1 MRFAGLIAA
10 LILGADAQ
18 ALPPNYPATLSG
30 GAPCGSCEAP
40 EKLSWKTVIPPEN
53 EPGEPLII
61 TGKVFQPD
69 GKTPAQGMV
78 LWVYHTDRT
87 GYYNEK
93 DDASHPRLKGWMKI
107 GADGKYEFRTIRP
120 GAYPHRTTPA
130 HIHAHVYGP
139 GYSERSIEDYWF
151 KDDPRINEKELKNA
165 AANGGHPVIV
175 ELKRGSD
182 GVWRAERDIT
192 LKAVNDEARRTNVEG
207 MTKPEIRSSQTVFG
221 HSAFLRHSAFV
232 IRH

>member
-1 MRFAGLIAA
+1 MKSIIFIAVFIFAAVSL
-10 LILGADAQ
+10 AQ
-18 ALPPNYPATLSG
+18 VDKHPKYPSTLSG
-30 GAPCGSCEAP
+30 GAPCGSCDAP
-40 EKLSWKTVIPPEN
+40 GKLSWKTMVTPEN
-53 EPGEPLII
+53 EPGEPLVI

-69 GKTPAQGMV
+69 GKTPAEGMV
-78 LWVYHTDRT
+78 LWVYQTDRT

-151 KDDPRINEKELKNA
+151 KDDPRINEKEVELA
-165 AANGGHPVIV
+165 AKTGGHPVIV
-175 ELKRGSD
+175 EVKRGRD
-182 GVWRAERDIT
+182 GVWRGERDIT
-192 LKAVNDEARRTNVEG
+192 
-207 MTKPEIRSSQTVFG
+207 MTAAK
-221 HSAFLRHSAFV
+221 
-232 IRH
+232 

>member
-1 MRFAGLIAA
+1 MKRSKSLLAIATA
-10 LILGADAQ
+10 ILTATVVIAQ
-18 ALPPNYPATLSG
+18 SSKDPNYPPTLGG
-30 GAPCGSCEAP
+30 GAPCGSCNAP
-40 EKLSWKTVIPPEN
+40 KELSWKTVIPPEN

-61 TGKVFQPD
+61 TGRVFQAD

-139 GYSERSIEDYWF
+139 DYSERSIADYWF
-151 KDDPRINEKELKNA
+151 KDDPRINAEELKKMA
-165 AANGGHPVIV
+165 DQGGHPAVV
-175 ELKRGSD
+175 DLKRGTD
-182 GVWRAERDIT
+182 GIWRGERDIT
-192 LKAVNDEARRTNVEG
+192 LKVE
-207 MTKPEIRSSQTVFG
+207 MTKLE
-221 HSAFLRHSAFV
+221 
-232 IRH
+232 